1 MAVATLGQVEPFDLE
16 SDDWVLYTERL
27 EQFFVAN
34 AKVDNK
40 KVAVLLTVIGAK
52 AYSLL
57 RNLLAPTK
65 PADTAYADLVK
76 VMKDHF
82 KPKPIVIAE
91 RFKFHRWDQQDEDN
105 VAQYLAELRR
115 LTEQCDFKE
124 YLEEALRDRFVCG
137 LRSVA
142 IQRRLLAEEDLNLKK
157 AFDLANGMEAANRK
171 ASELQ
176 ASTKTGVAA
185 RDIQHVAPPKPES
198 ASAFPPCYRY
208 GKTGHSPDSCYF
220 KLQKCR
226 GCGKKGHIAKMCRSA
241 NPEPRTFTK
250 SRHGRQK
257 GRRVG
262 FMDQEVIPNKK
273 DEVTDENLFT
283 VRMVSGTNN
292 IIVRPE
298 MV

>member
-27 EQFFVAN
+27 DQFFVAN
-34 AKVDNK
+34 AIVNNK

-57 RNLLAPTK
+57 RNLLAPK
-65 PADTAYADLVK
+65 NPADTAYADLVK
-76 VMKDHF
+76 VMKDHL

-91 RFKFHRWDQQDEDN
+91 RFKFHRRDQQDKEN
-105 VAQYLAELRR
+105 VAQYLAKLRR

-176 ASTKTGVAA
+176 ASTKTGVVA
-185 RDIQHVAPPKPES
+185 RDIQHVAPRSQKVQVRFHPAIGVVRQVTPLIAVTSSCKS
-198 ASAFPPCYRY
+198 AEGVERKA
-208 GKTGHSPDSCYF
+208 T
-220 KLQKCR
+220 
-226 GCGKKGHIAKMCRSA
+226 
-241 NPEPRTFTK
+241 
-250 SRHGRQK
+250 
-257 GRRVG
+257 
-262 FMDQEVIPNKK
+262 
-273 DEVTDENLFT
+273 
-283 VRMVSGTNN
+283 
-292 IIVRPE
+292 
-298 MV
+298 

>member
-1 MAVATLGQVEPFDLE
+1 MIWKATTA
-16 SDDWVLYTERL
+16 WVLYTEHL
-27 EQFFVAN
+27 DQFFVAN
-34 AKVDNK
+34 AIVDKK

-65 PADTAYADLVK
+65 PADTEYADLVK
-76 VMKDHF
+76 VMKDHL

-91 RFKFHRWDQQDEDN
+91 RFKFHRRDQQDEEN
-105 VAQYLAELRR
+105 VAQYFAELRR

-142 IQRRLLAEEDLNLKK
+142 IQRRLLAEEDLDLKK
-157 AFDLANGMEAANRK
+157 AFDLVNGMEAANRK

-176 ASTKTGVAA
+176 ASTKTGVVA
-185 RDIQHVAPPKPES
+185 RDIKHVAPPKPES
-198 ASAFPPCYRY
+198 AGVFPPCYRC

-226 GCGKKGHIAKMCRSA
+226 GCGKKGHIAKMCRSTA
-241 NPEPRTFTK
+241 AKDSSTHTITLNLEH
-250 SRHGRQK
+250 S
-257 GRRVG
+257 RRVDTVDRRVAEWG
-262 FMDQEVIPNKK
+262 FGPGSHTQQE
-273 DEVTDENLFT
+273 
-283 VRMVSGTNN
+283 G
-292 IIVRPE
+292 
-298 MV
+298 